1 MLGWQCQKPWKLG
14 VEAGHTNTA
23 HSLVYYCNIKEVHV
37 QVLRAVIKYAVGC
50 GDGSAKSNKTLVYR
64 WQCAGRLGHA
74 HYWPAVDL
82 LCSMLYALQDFTGE
96 ATMSVPVYTHV
107 CTYVYNT
114 CAYCQCMCCS
124 S

>member
-1 MLGWQCQKPWKLG
+1 MHWDM
-14 VEAGHTNTA
+14 VM
-23 HSLVYYCNIKEVHV
+23 
-37 QVLRAVIKYAVGC
+37 AVPKT
-50 GDGSAKSNKTLVYR
+50 KKTLVYR
-64 WQCAGRLGHA
+64 WQCAGRLGYT

-107 CTYVYNT
+107 CTYICVYNT